1 MKIEFLKTAFIL
13 SVIVLA
19 SCEETDPQKR
29 LGLLIEKRD
38 KINEEILS
46 LKKEIAKND
55 TTSKE
60 KGLLVRVSKIS
71 SEPFSHFIDIQ
82 GAVKSDN
89 DIMVSAKAA
98 GTLLKVNV
106 KEGQSVQK
114 GQLLAEID
122 ADIIYKGIAELKTG
136 LELANTVYEKQKA
149 LWDQEIGSEIQFL
162 QAKNNKE
169 SLEKK
174 LASLYAQLDL
184 YKIKATQSGVVD
196 LVKNREGESVMPGM
210 PVFRIVNNQ
219 SGLMKVLVEV
229 AETYAGKVNIGD
241 NVEVSL
247 PDLKVVKNLKVS
259 NIGEV
264 INPLSRTF
272 SIECKIIE
280 NIKGI
285 KPNMLARVRIKDYY
299 RPNAIVIPINA
310 VQNSQEGEFVYVV
323 AENKAKRKKIK
334 VGKTYATSAEV
345 VEGLEIGDLVVIQ
358 GYQDLTEGVSVV
370 F

>member
-1 MKIEFLKTAFIL
+1 MKNRLFNTALLGTLIL
-13 SVIVLA
+13 LA
-19 SCEETDPQKR
+19 SCGEEDAQKK
-29 LGLLIEKRD
+29 LAGLIEQRD
-38 KINEEILS
+38 KINQEITQ
-46 LKKEIAKND
+46 LKQEISKSD
-55 TTSKE
+55 TSSKE
-60 KGLLVRVSKIS
+60 KGLLVKTAPVKLES
-71 SEPFSHFIDIQ
+71 FSHYIDIQ

-89 DIMVSAKAA
+89 DIIVSAKAS

-106 KEGQSVQK
+106 KEGQTVQK

-122 ADIIYKGIAELKTG
+122 ADILYKGIAELKSSM
-136 LELANTVYEKQKA
+136 ELANTVYEKQKA
-149 LWDQEIGSEIQFL
+149 LWEQEIGSEIQFL

-169 SLEKK
+169 GLEKK

-196 LVKNREGESVMPGM
+196 MVNNREGETVMPGS

-219 SGLMKVLVEV
+219 SGLMKVVVEV
-229 AETYAGKVNIGD
+229 AESYAGKVNIGD
-241 NVEVSL
+241 NVEVSF
-247 PDLKVVKNLKVS
+247 PDLKFNKNLRVT

-272 SIECKIIE
+272 SIECRITE

-285 KPNMLARVRIKDYY
+285 KPNMLSRVRIRDYFK
-299 RPNAIVIPINA
+299 PNAFVVPINS
-310 VQNSQEGEFVYVV
+310 VQNSQEGEFIYVV
-323 AENKAKRKKIK
+323 ANNKAYRRKIK
-334 VGKTYATSAEV
+334 VGKTYGALAEV
-345 VEGLEIGDLVVIQ
+345 LDGLAVDDLVVTQ